1 VLGNLSINHQGK
13 QECIDNKVIKA
24 CSWFLDEE
32 YSDSYE
38 DALNASL
45 VIMSCSIHLE
55 GKKQIVNELDQNGEP
70 HIIKLMINRLQYHD
84 VYPDL
89 RKNLK
94 VALIN
99 VAELP
104 EGFLK
109 ISHELSDKVD
119 ILDEIFGPRC
129 VKALHQLLPKL
140 SLYENPPEIRG
151 SEIEMNLEDYRK
163 YLKAL
168 AMIFEKYKE
177 EAAQVAMDETI
188 NFSEKIAPFINPDL
202 MLQKEA
208 FTCLNETR
216 IDRYN
221 CHILHKFL
229 LQYGDIHLETSQVGS
244 DGVTTIQAELQR
256 EFPSLLESVM
266 EASNSIL
273 T

>member
-1 VLGNLSINHQGK
+1 MSINHQGK

-24 CSWFLDEE
+24 CSWFLDPDFTQ
-32 YSDSYE
+32 SIDDS
-38 DALNASL
+38 LNASL
-45 VIMSCSIHLE
+45 VIMSCSINLE
-55 GKKQIVNELDQNGEP
+55 GKKQIVNDIDANGDP
-70 HIIKLMINRLQYHD
+70 RIIRLMINRLMKEKEL
-84 VYPDL
+84 PDL

-109 ISHELSDKVD
+109 ITHELADKVS

-140 SLYENPPEIRG
+140 NQYENPPEIRG
-151 SEIEMNLEDYRK
+151 SELEGNLEDYTK

-229 LQYGDIHLETSQVGS
+229 LQYGDQPLETVRLAN
-244 DGVTTIQAELQR
+244 GVTTI
-256 EFPSLLESVM
+256 
-266 EASNSIL
+266 
-273 T
+273 

>member
-1 VLGNLSINHQGK
+1 
-13 QECIDNKVIKA
+13 
-24 CSWFLDEE
+24 
-32 YSDSYE
+32 
-38 DALNASL
+38 
-45 VIMSCSIHLE
+45 
-55 GKKQIVNELDQNGEP
+55 
-70 HIIKLMINRLQYHD
+70 MINRLLNQD

-109 ISHELSDKVD
+109 ICHELSDKVE
-119 ILDEIFGPRC
+119 ILDEIFGPRS
-129 VKALHQLLPKL
+129 VKALHQLLPKI
-140 SLYENPPEIRG
+140 SQYSDPPEIRG
-151 SEIEMNLEDYRK
+151 SEIEANLENYRK
-163 YLKAL
+163 YMKAL
-168 AMIFEKYKE
+168 AFIFEKYKE

-216 IDRYN
+216 IDQYN

-229 LQYGDIHLETSQVGS
+229 MNYGDVRLETAQVSG
-244 DGVTTIQAELQR
+244 GVTTIQAELQR
-256 EFPSLLESVM
+256 EFESLLESVM